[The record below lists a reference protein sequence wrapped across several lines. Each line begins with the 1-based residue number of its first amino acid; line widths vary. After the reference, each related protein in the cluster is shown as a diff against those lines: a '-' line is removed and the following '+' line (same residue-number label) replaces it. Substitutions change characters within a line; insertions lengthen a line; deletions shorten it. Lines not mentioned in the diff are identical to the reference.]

1 MSIASKLGF
10 AAGIV
15 PRLRPFYQSLWAAI
29 SAANVLAADGGVVV
43 YLQDHASARHIVKPV
58 KWARAWLK
66 VSVTLTL
73 CRRYRWQECHEERP
87 NHDSR

>member
-15 PRLRPFYQSLWAAI
+15 PRLRPFYQPLWAAI

-43 YLQDHASARHIVKPV
+43 YFQAHASRDT
-58 KWARAWLK
+58 
-66 VSVTLTL
+66 S
-73 CRRYRWQECHEERP
+73 
-87 NHDSR
+87 